1 MAFQASFNIWIW
13 NIPIHE
19 RMLWCSEPIQVMP
32 NQTNGLE
39 KMQILSINEIVSKEE
54 NLLFFYWF
62 SYTFLCNMVQ
72 QQAKEPQ

>member
-1 MAFQASFNIWIW
+1 MRQLLIAFQASFNIWIW

-54 NLLFFYWF
+54 NLLFFY
-62 SYTFLCNMVQ
+62 
-72 QQAKEPQ
+72 